1 MLPIT
6 FHKLISSFCEFIATE
21 GTFVQL
27 IKRYYAAHFLE
38 SPISNFF
45 AILNMHSTMTN
56 YQTYYCDF
64 LHQIHITLLNIHIL
78 LILIYNIHRPVFR
91 MRC

>member
-6 FHKLISSFCEFIATE
+6 FHELISSFCEFIATE

-45 AILNMHSTMTN
+45 AILNN
-56 YQTYYCDF
+56 AFNNDE
-64 LHQIHITLLNIHIL
+64 LLNL
-78 LILIYNIHRPVFR
+78 LL
-91 MRC
+91 

>member
-1 MLPIT
+1 MLPII

-45 AILNMHSTMTN
+45 TILNMHSTMTN

-64 LHQIHITLLNIHIL
+64 FASNTYHIVKHSYFINPYI
-78 LILIYNIHRPVFR
+78 
-91 MRC
+91 